1 MWPNHLIVY
10 KQDKMLPRKIALGFI
25 PCHPMWREAMRPSL
39 DAADHR
45 WRDVVII
52 DHHLSGME
60 VIPPRASMVRM
71 RKILRVTRH
80 RVHSRNPTLTAPLGS
95 LCLGLVVVHDKT
107 KAGGDGGNGGETVAT
122 AAATGGKQCGS
133 SRRVASGNW
142 GEGMGGLGEML
153 LVLCDFVW

>member
-25 PCHPMWREAMRPSL
+25 PCHPMWREVMRPSL

-60 VIPPRASMVRM
+60 VVPPRASMARM
-71 RKILRVTRH
+71 RKILRVTWH
-80 RVHSRNPTLTAPLGS
+80 RVLSQNLTLTASLGS
-95 LCLGLVVVHDKT
+95 LCLGLVVVHGKT

-122 AAATGGKQCGS
+122 AAATGGKRCGG
-133 SRRVASGNW
+133 SRRAASGN
-142 GEGMGGLGEML
+142 
-153 LVLCDFVW
+153 

>member
-1 MWPNHLIVY
+1 
-10 KQDKMLPRKIALGFI
+10 MLPRKIALGFI
-25 PCHPMWREAMRPSL
+25 PCHPMWRETMRPSL

-45 WRDVVII
+45 WRDVAII
-52 DHHLSGME
+52 PVRLDHHLSGME
-60 VIPPRASMVRM
+60 VVPPRASMARM

-80 RVHSRNPTLTAPLGS
+80 RVHSRNATLTAPLGS
-95 LCLGLVVVHDKT
+95 LCLGLVVVHGKT

-142 GEGMGGLGEML
+142 GEGMGGLGEWL
-153 LVLCDFVW
+153 LVPCGFVWKAS